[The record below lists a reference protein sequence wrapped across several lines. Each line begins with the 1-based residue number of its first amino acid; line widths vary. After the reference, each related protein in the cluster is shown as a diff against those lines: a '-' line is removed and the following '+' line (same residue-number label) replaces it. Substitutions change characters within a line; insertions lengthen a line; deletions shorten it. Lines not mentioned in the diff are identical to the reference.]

1 MRRLPCNKIYFQLK
15 DELPHLGNC
24 AFYSYGNTKA
34 SSSIFVQHWLLTHWL
49 AVLGV
54 WGWSEKGELEEKK
67 SVNITLMTART
78 PAGLLK
84 ALQTPSAVVDG
95 MIGFT
100 SVQKTSLISGESDLA
115 GPGN

>member
-1 MRRLPCNKIYFQLK
+1 M
-15 DELPHLGNC
+15 
-24 AFYSYGNTKA
+24 
-34 SSSIFVQHWLLTHWL
+34 
-49 AVLGV
+49 
-54 WGWSEKGELEEKK
+54 EEKK

-95 MIGFT
+95 MIGFA

>member
-1 MRRLPCNKIYFQLK
+1 M
-15 DELPHLGNC
+15 
-24 AFYSYGNTKA
+24 
-34 SSSIFVQHWLLTHWL
+34 
-49 AVLGV
+49 
-54 WGWSEKGELEEKK
+54 
-67 SVNITLMTART
+67 NITLMTART